1 MKLIKRNKGIQILLG
16 LGFAILFVSQSSCK
30 KTKETVDELTEF
42 DINYTTSFIVPST
55 SVVVNT
61 PADFTTPD
69 IPTNTSSSYPNNKTA
84 IGLIDAVKL
93 TKFNVTADSS
103 NFDYLKSLT
112 IFIQGSGLPE
122 VQLATNTLVPTGVT
136 SFDMSLNDV
145 NLKDYVAKS
154 NFKLRVNITTDA
166 AITVNHKMKLNQTMH
181 VVAKILK

>member
-1 MKLIKRNKGIQILLG
+1 MKLHKGIQILLG
-16 LGFAILFVSQSSCK
+16 LGFIVILLSQSSCK

-42 DINYTTSFIVPST
+42 DISYTTNFTVAST

-84 IGLIDAVKL
+84 VSLIDQVKL

-112 IFIQGSGLPE
+112 IFIQGSGMPE
-122 VQLATNTLVPTGVT
+122 VQIATNTLIPTGVT
-136 SFDMSLNDV
+136 SFDMALSDV

-154 NFKLRVNITTDA
+154 NFKLRVNLTIDG
-166 AITVNHKMKLNQTMH
+166 AISTNQKMKLNQTMH

>member
-1 MKLIKRNKGIQILLG
+1 MQINNPKQFLFGIGFVVALIT
-16 LGFAILFVSQSSCK
+16 FSSCK
-30 KTKETVDELTEF
+30 KTQETVDEFTQF
-42 DINYTTSFIVPST
+42 DLSYTTNFTVPSA

-84 IGLIDAVKL
+84 ISLIDEVKL

-112 IFIQGSGLPE
+112 IYIQGSGMPE
-122 VQLATNTLVPTGVT
+122 VQIATNTLIPTGVT
-136 SFDMSLNDV
+136 SFDMNLNDV
-145 NLKDYVAKS
+145 NLKDYLAKS
-154 NFKLRVNITTDA
+154 NFKLRVNLAIDGAITT
-166 AITVNHKMKLNQTMH
+166 NKKMKLNQTMH